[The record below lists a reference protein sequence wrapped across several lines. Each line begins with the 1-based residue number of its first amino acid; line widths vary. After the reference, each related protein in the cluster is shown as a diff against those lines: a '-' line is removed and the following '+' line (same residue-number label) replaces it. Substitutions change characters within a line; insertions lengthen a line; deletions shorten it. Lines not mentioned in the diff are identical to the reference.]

1 MPWCDR
7 RLLAGSALRSWPPGQ
22 WELGLI
28 GDNPLR
34 YSLSLLQMII
44 GVGAFLFGVRQM
56 KRFR

>member
-1 MPWCDR
+1 MPRCNR
-7 RLLAGSALRSWPPGQ
+7 RLLAGSLLQSWPPLE

-28 GDNPLR
+28 SDNPLR

-44 GVGAFLFGVRQM
+44 GWSAFMFGVRQM